1 MVCVETNKTHD
12 VMSTALETD
21 DRDYVTEDDL
31 RVGDEL
37 VWLKN
42 KKRITVRVAEI
53 GRCNHKQNKPNIKN
67 CLLHMC
73 FIVLYN
79 VH

>member
-31 RVGDEL
+31 TVGNEL
-37 VWLKN
+37 IWLMN
-42 KKRITVRVAEI
+42 KKRLTVRVAEK
-53 GRCNHKQNKPNIKN
+53 GDHNHK
-67 CLLHMC
+67 
-73 FIVLYN
+73 
-79 VH
+79 